1 VQTLGVDLA
10 SSPSGTAACVIRWEE
25 RTARVEHL
33 RAGVDDDELR
43 RLVADADKVGIDVPF
58 GWPDAF
64 VASVSAHHWMDAWP
78 RFENADLR
86 LRRTDEF
93 VWRQTRRQPLSVSA
107 DRLAVPAFRAA
118 RLLSE
123 WQADRTGAG
132 RFVEV
137 YPRAA
142 RARFELG
149 RTRSI
154 EELHERAP
162 WLTLAPDHQT
172 ACEQNDD
179 CFDALISALVAR
191 ASALRLCEPIPDDL
205 LEAAR
210 REGWI
215 ALPLVASLDQLARPD
230 QRGCG

>member
-1 VQTLGVDLA
+1 MILRTLGVDLA
-10 SSPSGTAACVIRWEE
+10 SAPAKTAACVIRWEDGAA
-25 RTARVEHL
+25 TVEHL
-33 RAGVDDDELR
+33 QAGVDDDQLQ
-43 RLVADADKVGIDVPF
+43 RLAADVDKVGIDVPF

-64 VASVSAHHWMDAWP
+64 VASVSAHHRMDAWP
-78 RFENADLR
+78 GFDSAALR

-93 VWRQTRRQPLSVSA
+93 VWRETGRPPLSVSA

-123 WQADRTGAG
+123 WQADRTGAD

-154 EELHERAP
+154 EKLHARAP
-162 WLTLAPDHQT
+162 WLTLPLDQARV
-172 ACEQNDD
+172 CEQNTD
-179 CFDALISALVAR
+179 CFDALVSALVAR
-191 ASALRLCEPIPDDL
+191 ASALGLCEPIPDDL
-205 LEAAR
+205 LESAR

-215 ALPLVASLDQLARPD
+215 ALPIVGSLEQLV
-230 QRGCG
+230 

>member
-1 VQTLGVDLA
+1 MRTLGVDLA
-10 SSPSGTAACVIRWEE
+10 SSPARTAACVIRWED
-25 RTARVEHL
+25 RAARVGHL
-33 RAGVDDDELR
+33 QAGVDDDELR
-43 RLVADADKVGIDVPF
+43 RLVADVDKVGIDIPF

-64 VASVSAHHWMDAWP
+64 VESVSAHHRMDAWP
-78 RFENADLR
+78 GLDSAALR

-93 VWRQTRRQPLSVSA
+93 VWRKTRRQPLSVSA

-142 RARFELG
+142 RARFEFG
-149 RTRSI
+149 STRSI
-154 EELHERAP
+154 EELRERAP
-162 WLTLAPDHQT
+162 WLALALDQEM
-172 ACEQNDD
+172 ACEQNSD
-179 CFDALISALVAR
+179 CFDALISALAAR

-205 LEAAR
+205 LESAR

-215 ALPLVASLDQLARPD
+215 ALPLAGSLEQLA
-230 QRGCG
+230 

>member
-1 VQTLGVDLA
+1 V
-10 SSPSGTAACVIRWEE
+10 
-25 RTARVEHL
+25 ARVEHL
-33 RAGVDDDELR
+33 RAGVDDNELR
-43 RLVADADKVGIDVPF
+43 RLAAAVDKVGIDVPF
-58 GWPDAF
+58 GWPDGF
-64 VASVSAHHWMDAWP
+64 VESVTAHHQMDPWP
-78 RFENADLR
+78 GFDSADLR

-93 VWRQTRRQPLSVSA
+93 VWRRTKRQPLSVSA
-107 DRLAVPAFRAA
+107 DKLAVPAFRAA

-137 YPRAA
+137 YPRAG
-142 RARFELG
+142 RARFELA

-154 EELHERAP
+154 SELQERAP
-162 WLTLAPDHQT
+162 WLTLAP
-172 ACEQNDD
+172 EQEMVCDQNED

-205 LEAAR
+205 LEPAR

-215 ALPLVASLDQLARPD
+215 ALPLNGSLERLA
-230 QRGCG
+230 